1 MHVCVPIYRHSNSRL
16 THISEGTVNSYEEE
30 QTVLKCSYK
39 KKRGTDSEQIK
50 QGHNHLNAQMTKQRK
65 TVLNDRPTN
74 TCEELH
80 VIDIV
85 GH

>member
-1 MHVCVPIYRHSNSRL
+1 M
-16 THISEGTVNSYEEE
+16 
-30 QTVLKCSYK
+30 
-39 KKRGTDSEQIK
+39 K
-50 QGHNHLNAQMTKQRK
+50 QGHNHLNAQMKKQRK